1 MRRRPAFVWRVFRY
15 TDKLSGRFQPA
26 QIFVKFMLPTTRRFQ
41 LVFFTLMPL
50 LISSHADAFGFG
62 EIRSNSH
69 LGELL
74 HAEIDIEDDIA
85 DHFDTSCVKLYRP
98 GQASPDMPWLTEAR
112 LSFRREN
119 GKGKLYISSDQPLR
133 DPVVQIGVQS
143 SCAGS
148 RIWRDYTY
156 LASPL
161 LPDRR
166 PDSATFV
173 STGSVDSLATAPRRV
188 KKDAASSIQPVLRLT
203 AVDAAGPIRVR
214 RIGAIVGGSSEAA
227 LSLRMSTDLPLAETS
242 SELARSLLRLEYRL
256 LMAVHEQAESQLAL
270 AERLRQLEASATE
283 LKTAGLRSGAG
294 AEVLPLVAAV
304 AAGEKTAAPAVAALP
319 VSAVNE
325 PGVARLI
332 PKAAPEALAAESSD
346 WPVDLF
352 IYAGLAGALLT
363 LLIVVIRRRRVEALV
378 ESSLPMYAPTIIVE
392 YPEFSQPPGPA
403 IAAQLEE
410 DSPGVAPAPDQSA
423 ISPAIPAPPED
434 VEVTPVMELAEIML
448 SFGRVN
454 GAAQTLQEFI
464 EANPKAALQPW
475 MRLLDIYRDSGM
487 RTEFEALATNLHQ
500 NFNVEIV
507 HWDKAAPGERLEMS
521 LELLPHIRDQI
532 DALWGKPECFD
543 YLQQLLRDNRNGER
557 SGFSL
562 PVVKEIL
569 LLIDLMVAEK
579 AATK

>member
-1 MRRRPAFVWRVFRY
+1 
-15 TDKLSGRFQPA
+15 
-26 QIFVKFMLPTTRRFQ
+26 
-41 LVFFTLMPL
+41 MPL
-50 LISSHADAFGFG
+50 LISPPADAFGFG
-62 EIRSNSH
+62 EIRSTSH

-74 HAEIDIEDDIA
+74 HAEIDIEEDIA

-98 GQASPDMPWLTEAR
+98 GQANPDVPWLTEAR

-133 DPVVQIGVQS
+133 DPVLQVGVQS

-161 LPDRR
+161 VPDLR
-166 PDSATFV
+166 PQPIKPV
-173 STGSVDSLATAPRRV
+173 STGSTDSLATTPRRV
-188 KKDAASSIQPVLRLT
+188 KKDAATAIQPVLRLT
-203 AVDAAGPIRVR
+203 AVDAAAPTHVR
-214 RIGAIVGGSSEAA
+214 RIGAIAVTSSEMT
-227 LSLRMSTDLPLAETS
+227 LSLRMSTDLHLAETS
-242 SELARSLLRLEYRL
+242 SELARELLRLEYRL

-270 AERLRQLEASATE
+270 AERLRQLEGSATE

-294 AEVLPLVAAV
+294 AEVLPLVPALTT
-304 AAGEKTAAPAVAALP
+304 GEKTAAPESA
-319 VSAVNE
+319 VSA
-325 PGVARLI
+325 PGAARLI
-332 PKAAPEALAAESSD
+332 PKAAPEAFAADSSG
-346 WPVDLF
+346 WPVDQFL
-352 IYAGLAGALLT
+352 YVGLAGVLLALVV
-363 LLIVVIRRRRVEALV
+363 IVIRRRRVDAPV
-378 ESSLPMYAPTIIVE
+378 EPSLPMYAPTIIVE

-410 DSPGVAPAPDQSA
+410 DSSGAVQVPDPSA
-423 ISPAIPAPPED
+423 ISRAIPEPPESLG
-434 VEVTPVMELAEIML
+434 VTPVMELAEIML

-487 RTEFEALATNLHQ
+487 RAEFEALATNLNQ
-500 NFNVEIV
+500 NFNVEVV

-557 SGFSL
+557 TGFSL

>member
-1 MRRRPAFVWRVFRY
+1 M
-15 TDKLSGRFQPA
+15 S
-26 QIFVKFMLPTTRRFQ
+26 PTTRRFQ
-41 LVFFTLMPL
+41 LVFFTLVPL
-50 LISSHADAFGFG
+50 LISPHADAFGFG

-98 GQASPDMPWLTEAR
+98 GQARPDMPWLTEAR

-156 LASPL
+156 LASPF
-161 LPDRR
+161 LPDPR
-166 PDSATFV
+166 PGSATLG
-173 STGSVDSLATAPRRV
+173 SGSSVDSLATAPRRV
-188 KKDAASSIQPVLRLT
+188 KKDAATSIQPVLRLT
-203 AVDAAGPIRVR
+203 AVDAAGTTRVR

-227 LSLRMSTDLPLAETS
+227 LSLRMSADLNLAQTS
-242 SELARSLLRLEYRL
+242 SELARELLRLEYRL

-270 AERLRQLEASATE
+270 AEQLRQLETSATE
-283 LKTAGLRSGAG
+283 LKAAGLRSGAG
-294 AEVLPLVAAV
+294 VEVLPSGPAV
-304 AAGEKTAAPAVAALP
+304 TVSEKTAATAVTVLPASAGSESGP
-319 VSAVNE
+319 VRHISKAV
-325 PGVARLI
+325 
-332 PKAAPEALAAESSD
+332 PESLAADSTG
-346 WPVDLF
+346 WPLDQFLYV
-352 IYAGLAGALLT
+352 GLAGALLT
-363 LLIVVIRRRRVEALV
+363 LLIVVIRRRRVKALV
-378 ESSLPMYAPTIIVE
+378 EPSLPMYAPTIIVE

-410 DSPGVAPAPDQSA
+410 DSPIVAPAPDQSA
-423 ISPAIPAPPED
+423 ISPAIPAPPENI
-434 VEVTPVMELAEIML
+434 EVTPVMELAEIML

-487 RTEFEALATNLHQ
+487 RAEFDALATNLNQ

-507 HWDKAAPGERLEMS
+507 HWDKAAPGERVEMS

-532 DALWGKPECFD
+532 DALWGNPECFD

-557 SGFSL
+557 TGFSL